1 MVFFAISETIK
12 PQLDGCG
19 FMDFLTIAN

>member
-19 FMDFLTIAN
+19 FMDFINYT

>member
-1 MVFFAISETIK
+1 MAFFAISETIK

-19 FMDFLTIAN
+19 FMDFINYG

>member
-19 FMDFLTIAN
+19 FMDFINYG